1 MENKKGKFDESE
13 LSEFAQKVL
22 LGMRKA
28 IRKLVEERAAL
39 GQSLVFSED
48 GEVKHVP
55 AKNAYRVRMGGYR
68 VGFIYWEVSGAQ
80 ILIKNG
86 WQKGA
91 CRIVIQSL
99 TH

>member
-1 MENKKGKFDESE
+1 MKTDTKKKNGGFDESE

-39 GQSLVFSED
+39 GGSLVISED

-55 AKNAYRVRMGGYR
+55 AKDLLAKLDEDERTREV
-68 VGFIYWEVSGAQ
+68 VG
-80 ILIKNG
+80 
-86 WQKGA
+86 
-91 CRIVIQSL
+91 
-99 TH
+99 